1 VIGIK
6 VTRPTRKEFGP
17 FKSYNRT
24 IRFEFF
30 GGEVLEVLC
39 SGAVEKYIKLRS
51 VKKLKPVKKPKPI
64 KWLTPKVYKGI
75 NEEEQERIR
84 KEHA

>member
-1 VIGIK
+1 MVGIK

-30 GGEVLEVLC
+30 GGEVLEVVC
-39 SGAVEKYIKLRS
+39 SGATENYIKLRS
-51 VKKLKPVKKPKPI
+51 VRTLKPVPKSETSSNPDNEDWI
-64 KWLTPKVYKGI
+64 TPKVYKGTSDRE
-75 NEEEQERIR
+75 N
-84 KEHA
+84 A